1 VALPLSKYNK
11 KIIMKKLIILSIMVS
26 LFSKSG
32 AQTNPSESIYNIKIN
47 SLDGKPIDLSTFKGK
62 YILFVNV
69 ASKCGFTGQY
79 EDLQKLYDTHKD
91 KLMVIGL
98 PCNQFGG
105 QEPGTVKEIQTFC
118 QQNYGVTFL
127 MTEKIDVKGD
137 KQHPLYQWLTQKEKN
152 GNSSSTIKWNFQK
165 YLVDGKGHLVD
176 YYYSITN
183 PLSDKITNYLK

>member
-1 VALPLSKYNK
+1 
-11 KIIMKKLIILSIMVS
+11 MVS

-47 SLDGKPIDLSTFKGK
+47 SLDGKPIDLSSFKGK